1 MTPTDIHPGSTATI
15 LVVEDDTDT
24 REFIVMLLGLAGYQ
38 TLEAGSGAAALSM
51 IAEHP
56 VQAMTL
62 DLRLPDM
69 DGLAVCRH
77 LRTHGYPDLPIILV
91 TADRTPN
98 LGRSAAKAGVTAVIE
113 KPFAMDALLDQLTR
127 LLPA

>member
-15 LVVEDDTDT
+15 LVVEDDADT
-24 REFIVMLLGLAGYQ
+24 REFIVMLLSMVGYQ
-38 TLEAGSGAAALSM
+38 TLEAGSGAAALST

-77 LRTHGYPDLPIILV
+77 LRANGYPDLPIILV

-98 LGRSAAKAGVTAVIE
+98 LDRGAAEAGVTAVIE
-113 KPFAMDALLDQLTR
+113 KPFPMDALLEQLTR